1 MSNPTYYTLL
11 TAIGAADLTNAQA
24 FGNTVPITHL
34 AVGDGNGNPV
44 VPTESMTELTHE
56 VHRVPVSSMTV
67 DVDNP
72 NWLII
77 EAVLPSTVGGWTI
90 VELGLIG
97 GSGAGNKL
105 LAVGNFPATYKPL
118 IAEGAAKDLV
128 IRMIIE
134 ISSAAI
140 VNLTVN
146 SGVAVATTASV
157 ANAIAAHEGKADPH
171 PQYLTQ
177 PRGDAR
183 YRLKSD
189 AITSADLWVT
199 GNTTPTLP
207 AEGGLRIHNVA
218 GTNTLTLDISPC
230 TVNKVALAIEKIGGG
245 VSGVIAS
252 NGVVLNPTISNS
264 PAALNF
270 FTLTNK
276 GVPQGLWSG
285 NMTYGRRTYLA
296 YQASYEAPLAK
307 GAIVMGGVT
316 CLVSATGSGLQL
328 VAYNPVTQEL
338 GTAVVISGW
347 GDKYYLYAQTFEIYP
362 LDGGKFV
369 VIGAVNAIVA
379 TLSGI
384 TITVGALLTHGS
396 SSNLY
401 EASCQLEPGKYLLA
415 GQVNSYAKA
424 RVLTVSG
431 TTLSAGAE
439 TTGPAATGGSAGRL
453 MALGSASAL
462 FCIMG
467 TGFVAMSVS
476 GNAVAIGAS
485 FSTPSGSNNEYRLLD
500 VIDATTAL
508 IFAYYTSS
516 PGTYKLA
523 VATVAGTTLTI
534 GTPTSVTETVNLA
547 PTQTAR
553 PIPYPDN
560 SGASATR
567 CIKIDAST
575 WVLTIATLRAISVS
589 GTTVTVGSAA
599 NAGATTTY
607 MSRLPDGNL
616 VVSDNSIINGVKP
629 FTVAGT
635 TITLG
640 NLLFAGFQ
648 SNLVGHSINDFAGY
662 KNIGGTY
669 FSYPLIGGVSATNIA
684 SIFAIPG
691 NATVFQ
697 GDSTS
702 YFLRDKYI

>member
-1 MSNPTYYTLL
+1 MSTPTYYTLL
-11 TAIGAADLTNAQA
+11 TAIGAAELVNSQA

-44 VPTESMTELTHE
+44 APTEGMVGLVHQ

-67 DVDNP
+67 DADNP

-90 VELGLIG
+90 REIGLLG

-118 IAEGAAKDLV
+118 VAEGAAKDLV

-134 ISSAAI
+134 VSSSAI

-157 ANAIAAHEGKADPH
+157 ANAIAAHEAKADPH

-183 YRLKSD
+183 YRLKSE
-189 AITSADLWVT
+189 AIATADLWIT
-199 GNTTPTLP
+199 GNATPALP
-207 AEGGLRIHNVA
+207 VEGGLRIHNVA
-218 GTNTLTLDISPC
+218 GSNTLTLDISPC
-230 TVNKVALAIEKIGGG
+230 TVNKVALAIKVVGGN
-245 VSGVIAS
+245 VSSVIAS
-252 NGVVLNPTISNS
+252 NGIVLNPPISNS
-264 PAALNF
+264 SAALNY

-276 GVPQGLWSG
+276 IVPQGLWSSS
-285 NMTYGRRTYLA
+285 MTYGRKTYLA
-296 YQASYEAPLAK
+296 YHPNLGASTPE
-307 GAIVMGGVT
+307 GAIVMGGVP
-316 CLVSATGSGLQL
+316 CLVLNTGLGLQL
-328 VAYNPVTQEL
+328 VAYNTATQEL

-347 GDKYYLYAQTFEIYP
+347 NNGQTFEIYP
-362 LDGGKFV
+362 LDGDKFV
-369 VIGAVNAIVA
+369 VIGTHNAIVA
-379 TLSGI
+379 TLSGL
-384 TITVGALLTHGS
+384 TITVGALLTYPT
-396 SSNLY
+396 LY
-401 EASCQLEPGKYLLA
+401 GAFCQLEPGKYLLA
-415 GQVNSYAKA
+415 GQVNSYVKA

-439 TTGPAATGGSAGRL
+439 TTGQVVTTGSIGRL
-453 MALGSASAL
+453 MALDSASAL
-462 FCIMG
+462 LCVQQ

-476 GNAVAIGAS
+476 GDTVAIGES
-485 FSTPSGSNNEYRLLD
+485 FSKPSGLNNEYRLLD

-508 IFAYYTSS
+508 VFAYLTSS
-516 PGTYKLA
+516 KSTYELA

-534 GTPTSVTETVNLA
+534 STPTSVTETVNNP
-547 PTQTAR
+547 PTQTTK
-553 PIPYPDN
+553 PVPYPDN
-560 SGASATR
+560 SGVS

-575 WVLTIATLRAISVS
+575 WVLSIATLRAISVS

-607 MSRLPDGNL
+607 ISRLPDGNL
-616 VVSDNSIINGVKP
+616 VVSDSSGVRP

-640 NLLFAGFQ
+640 NLLPIGIR
-648 SNLVGHSINDFAGY
+648 SNLVGHSINDFADY

-669 FSYPLIGGVSATNIA
+669 FSYPLIGGHST
-684 SIFAIPG
+684 SFFSIPG
-691 NATVFQ
+691 NATVFRD
-697 GDSTS
+697 GTNL
-702 YFLRDKYI
+702 FLRDKYI

>member
-11 TAIGAADLTNAQA
+11 TAIGAAELINAQA
-24 FGNTVPITHL
+24 FENTVPITHL

-44 VPTESMTELTHE
+44 VPTEGMIALVHE

-67 DVDNP
+67 DIDNP
-72 NWLII
+72 NWLVL

-134 ISSAAI
+134 VSSSAI

-157 ANAIAAHEGKADPH
+157 ANAIAAHEAKADPH

-183 YRLKSD
+183 YRLKSE
-189 AITSADLWVT
+189 AIATADLWIT
-199 GNTTPTLP
+199 GNATPALP
-207 AEGGLRIHNVA
+207 VEGGLRIHNVA
-218 GTNTLTLDISPC
+218 GSNTLTLDISPC
-230 TVNKVALAIEKIGGG
+230 TVNKVALAIRNIGGN
-245 VSGVIAS
+245 VSSVIAS

-264 PAALNF
+264 SAAPNY

-276 GVPQGLWSG
+276 SVPQGLWSSS
-285 NMTYGRRTYLA
+285 MTYGRKTYLA
-296 YQASYEAPLAK
+296 YHSNLGSSFNK

-316 CLVSATGSGLQL
+316 CLVLGTSSGLQL
-328 VAYNPVTQEL
+328 VVYNTATQEL
-338 GTAVVISGW
+338 GTAVVIPNW
-347 GDKYYLYAQTFEIYP
+347 NIAQPFEIYP
-362 LDGGKFV
+362 LDGDKFV
-369 VIGAVNAIVA
+369 VIGTVNSVVA
-379 TLSGI
+379 TLSGL
-384 TITVGALLTHGS
+384 TITAGTLLTHGGS
-396 SSNLY
+396 PTLY
-401 EASCQLEPGKYLLA
+401 EASCQLAPGKYLLA
-415 GQVNSYAKA
+415 GQVNSYVKA

-439 TTGPAATGGSAGRL
+439 TTGPATNSGSAGRL

-462 FCIMG
+462 FCITQ

-476 GNAVAIGAS
+476 GDTVAIGES

-508 IFAYYTSS
+508 IFAYWTSNKS
-516 PGTYKLA
+516 TYKLA

-534 GTPTSVTETVNLA
+534 GTPTSVTETVNLP
-547 PTQTAR
+547 PTQTTK
-553 PIPYPDN
+553 PVPYPDN
-560 SGASATR
+560 SGVN

-575 WVLTIATLRAISVS
+575 WVLSIATLRAISVS

-616 VVSDNSIINGVKP
+616 VVSDSSGVKP
-629 FTVAGT
+629 FTVAST

-640 NLLFAGFQ
+640 NLLFTGLR

-669 FSYPLIGGVSATNIA
+669 FSYPLIGDSST
-684 SIFAIPG
+684 SLFSIPG
-691 NATVFQ
+691 NATIFQ
-697 GDSTS
+697 DNTNF
-702 YFLRDKYI
+702 FLRDKYI